1 MSDAFSNQ
9 ETQTMFEHIK
19 DTQPQ
24 QLISDAKEIRQG
36 YSGQQG
42 LAAEIAAEYSQHF
55 ADKFTEQQL
64 EKVQW
69 EEIANALARL

>member
-9 ETQTMFEHIK
+9 ETKIMFNYIK

-36 YSGQQG
+36 YLGQQG

-55 ADKFTEQQL
+55 ADKFSEQQL
-64 EKVQW
+64 EKVKW
-69 EEIANALARL
+69 EEIATALAKL

>member
-24 QLISDAKEIRQG
+24 QLIRDAKEIRQG
-36 YSGQQG
+36 YLDQQG
-42 LAAEIAAEYSQHF
+42 LAAEIAAKYSTQF
-55 ADKFTEQQL
+55 AEQFSEAKLKQ
-64 EKVQW
+64 VQW
-69 EEIANALARL
+69 QEIVSALAKL